1 LPSSSAQRGHRRPIN
16 GVNAGPGADDAP
28 ISLESVPGHR
38 RSPTGPA
45 LLVVVAA
52 ISQEVGA
59 AFAVGL
65 FAALGAIGAV
75 FVRCL
80 VAGVILC
87 VAVRP
92 RLRGL
97 SGRAWVS
104 AAALGATLTVMNLC
118 FYNSL
123 TLIPLGVAVTVEA
136 LGPLA
141 LSVAVSR
148 RKTAWL
154 WALLALLGVSLLS
167 LTGVRVGHLDHI
179 GLGFA
184 AGAAVSWAGYILAA
198 ARAGS
203 DFPNLD
209 GLALATAI
217 GAVVTAPFAAV
228 AVDPHSSL
236 RWQVLGLG
244 VIVGVLSSV
253 IPYSLELISLRR
265 LPPETFAIL
274 TCLSPVVAAVAG
286 WLILGQRL
294 TVTGYVAIVL
304 VTVASIGAVRAVRE
318 RLADNDTRLITA

>member
-1 LPSSSAQRGHRRPIN
+1 MVA
-16 GVNAGPGADDAP
+16 
-28 ISLESVPGHR
+28 
-38 RSPTGPA
+38 
-45 LLVVVAA
+45 AA

-75 FVRCL
+75 FVRFF

-97 SGRAWVS
+97 SLRAWLS
-104 AAALGATLTVMNLC
+104 AVALAATVTVMNVC
-118 FYNSL
+118 FYNAL
-123 TLIPLGVAVTVEA
+123 TRVPLGVAVTVEV

-141 LSVAVSR
+141 LSVAVSSR
-148 RKTAWL
+148 RTAWL
-154 WALLALLGVSLLS
+154 WALLALLGVALLS
-167 LTGVRVGHLDHI
+167 LTGVRVGHLDPI

-184 AGAAVSWAGYILAA
+184 AGAAVSWAAYILAT

-209 GLALATAI
+209 GLALATVI
-217 GAVVTAPFAAV
+217 GAIITAPFAAV
-228 AVDPHSSL
+228 AVDADSAL
-236 RWQVLGLG
+236 QWQVLGLG
-244 VIVGVLSSV
+244 AIVGVMSSV

-286 WLILGQRL
+286 WLILGQHL
-294 TVTGYVAIVL
+294 AVTGYVAIVL
-304 VTVASIGAVRAVRE
+304 VTVASIGAVRAARE
-318 RLADNDTRLITA
+318 RLGLGDTRLITA

>member
-1 LPSSSAQRGHRRPIN
+1 
-16 GVNAGPGADDAP
+16 
-28 ISLESVPGHR
+28 
-38 RSPTGPA
+38 
-45 LLVVVAA
+45 VVVAA

-65 FAALGAIGAV
+65 FAALGAAGAV
-75 FVRCL
+75 FARLL

-104 AAALGATLTVMNLC
+104 AGALAAALVVMNLC
-118 FYNSL
+118 FYFSL
-123 TLIPLGVAVTVEA
+123 TRIPLGVAVTVEA

-141 LSVAVSR
+141 LSVIVSR

-154 WALLALLGVSLLS
+154 WALLALLGITLLS
-167 LTGVRVGHLDHI
+167 LAGVRVGHLDPL

-184 AGAAVSWAGYILAA
+184 AAAGASWAGYILAT

-203 DFPNLD
+203 DFPKLD

-217 GAVVTAPFAAV
+217 GALVMAPIAV
-228 AVDPHSSL
+228 LPVDPGGAL

-244 VIVGVLSSV
+244 ALVGVMSSV

-274 TCLSPVVAAVAG
+274 TCLSPVVAAIAG
-286 WLILGQRL
+286 WLMLGQHL
-294 TVTGYVAIVL
+294 AVTGYVAIVL
-304 VTVASIGAVRAVRE
+304 VTVASIGAVRSARE
-318 RLADNDTRLITA
+318 RLAGSDTRLITA

>member
-1 LPSSSAQRGHRRPIN
+1 M
-16 GVNAGPGADDAP
+16 
-28 ISLESVPGHR
+28 
-38 RSPTGPA
+38 
-45 LLVVVAA
+45 VVAA

-75 FVRCL
+75 FVRLL

-97 SGRAWVS
+97 SSRAWLS
-104 AAALGATLTVMNLC
+104 ALALAAAVTVMNVC
-118 FYNSL
+118 FYNAL
-123 TLIPLGVAVTVEA
+123 TRIPLGVAVTVEA
-136 LGPLA
+136 LGPLV
-141 LSVAVSR
+141 LSVAVSPR
-148 RKTAWL
+148 RTAWL
-154 WALLALLGVSLLS
+154 WAVLALLGVALLS
-167 LTGVRVGHLDHI
+167 LTGVRVGHLDPV

-184 AGAAVSWAGYILAA
+184 AGAAASWAAYILAT

-217 GAVVTAPFAAV
+217 GAVATAPFAV
-228 AVDPHSSL
+228 IAVDPGNAL
-236 RWQVLGLG
+236 RWQILGLG
-244 VIVGVLSSV
+244 AIVGVLSSV

-274 TCLSPVVAAVAG
+274 TCLSPVVAAFAG
-286 WLILGQRL
+286 WLILGQHL
-294 TVTGYVAIVL
+294 AVTGYVAIVL
-304 VTVASIGAVRAVRE
+304 VTVASIGAVRAARD
-318 RLADNDTRLITA
+318 RLGPSDTRLITA

>member
-1 LPSSSAQRGHRRPIN
+1 MEIN
-16 GVNAGPGADDAP
+16 LG
-28 ISLESVPGHR
+28 SVHR
-38 RSPTGPA
+38 RSPIGPA

-52 ISQEVGA
+52 ITQEVGA

-75 FVRCL
+75 FVRL
-80 VAGVILC
+80 FVAGVILC

-97 SGRAWVS
+97 SRRAWLS
-104 AAALGATLTVMNLC
+104 AVALAATVTVMNVC
-118 FYNSL
+118 FYNAL
-123 TLIPLGVAVTVEA
+123 TRVPLGVAVTVEA

-141 LSVAVSR
+141 LSVVVSSR
-148 RKTAWL
+148 RSAWL
-154 WALLALLGVSLLS
+154 WALLALLGVALLS
-167 LTGVRVGHLDHI
+167 LTGVRVGHLDPV

-184 AGAAVSWAGYILAA
+184 AGAAASWAAYILATV
-198 ARAGS
+198 RAGS

-228 AVDPHSSL
+228 AVDPDSAL

-244 VIVGVLSSV
+244 AIVGVMSSV

-286 WLILGQRL
+286 WLILGQHL
-294 TVTGYVAIVL
+294 AVTGYVAIVL
-304 VTVASIGAVRAVRE
+304 VTVASIGAVRAARE
-318 RLADNDTRLITA
+318 RLGQSDTRLITA

>member
-1 LPSSSAQRGHRRPIN
+1 
-16 GVNAGPGADDAP
+16 
-28 ISLESVPGHR
+28 
-38 RSPTGPA
+38 
-45 LLVVVAA
+45 VVVAA

-75 FVRCL
+75 SVRL
-80 VAGVILC
+80 FVAGVILC

-97 SGRAWVS
+97 SRRAWMSAVAL
-104 AAALGATLTVMNLC
+104 AAAVTVMNVC
-118 FYNSL
+118 FYNAL
-123 TLIPLGVAVTVEA
+123 TRIPLGVAVTVEA

-141 LSVAVSR
+141 LSVVVSSR
-148 RKTAWL
+148 RTAWL
-154 WALLALLGVSLLS
+154 WALLALLGVALLS
-167 LTGVRVGHLDHI
+167 LTGVRVGRLDPV

-184 AGAAVSWAGYILAA
+184 AGAAASWAGYILAT

-217 GAVVTAPFAAV
+217 GAVVTTPFAAV
-228 AVDPHSSL
+228 AVDPDSAL

-244 VIVGVLSSV
+244 ALVGVMSSV

-286 WLILGQRL
+286 WLILGQHL
-294 TVTGYVAIVL
+294 AVTGYVAIVL
-304 VTVASIGAVRAVRE
+304 VTVASIGAVRAARE
-318 RLADNDTRLITA
+318 RLGQSPTRLITA

>member
-1 LPSSSAQRGHRRPIN
+1 
-16 GVNAGPGADDAP
+16 
-28 ISLESVPGHR
+28 
-38 RSPTGPA
+38 
-45 LLVVVAA
+45 VVAAA

-75 FVRCL
+75 FVRFF
-80 VAGVILC
+80 VAGVVLC
-87 VAVRP
+87 AVVRP
-92 RLRGL
+92 RVRGL
-97 SGRAWVS
+97 SKRAWMSVG
-104 AAALGATLTVMNLC
+104 ALATTLTVMNLC

-123 TLIPLGVAVTVEA
+123 TRIPLGVAVTVEV

-141 LSVAVSR
+141 LSVIVSA
-148 RKTAWL
+148 RKSAWL
-154 WALLALLGVSLLS
+154 WAVLALAGVTLLS
-167 LTGVRVGHLDHI
+167 LTGVRVGHLDPV

-184 AGAAVSWAGYILAA
+184 AGAAVSWAAYILAT

-217 GAVVTAPFAAV
+217 GAVVTAPFAVV
-228 AVDPHSSL
+228 AVDPGSAL

-244 VIVGVLSSV
+244 AIVGVMSSV

-286 WLILGQRL
+286 WLILGQHL
-294 TVTGYVAIVL
+294 AVTGYVAIVL
-304 VTVASIGAVRAVRE
+304 VTVASIGAVRSARE
-318 RLADNDTRLITA
+318 RLAESDTRLITA

>member
-1 LPSSSAQRGHRRPIN
+1 
-16 GVNAGPGADDAP
+16 
-28 ISLESVPGHR
+28 
-38 RSPTGPA
+38 
-45 LLVVVAA
+45 VVVAA

-75 FVRCL
+75 FVRFL

-97 SGRAWVS
+97 SSRAWLS
-104 AAALGATLTVMNLC
+104 AAALAATLTVMNLC

-123 TLIPLGVAVTVEA
+123 TRIPLGVAVTVEA

-141 LSVAVSR
+141 LSVVVSR
-148 RKTAWL
+148 RRTAWL
-154 WALLALLGVSLLS
+154 WALLALLGVALLS
-167 LTGVRVGHLDHI
+167 LTGVRVGHLDPV

-184 AGAAVSWAGYILAA
+184 AAAGASWAGYILAA
-198 ARAGS
+198 ARAGA
-203 DFPNLD
+203 DFPKLE

-217 GAVVTAPFAAV
+217 GALVTVPIALLT
-228 AVDPHSSL
+228 VDPGSAL

-244 VIVGVLSSV
+244 ALVGVMSSV
-253 IPYSLELISLRR
+253 IPYSLELMSLRR

-286 WLILGQRL
+286 WLMLGQHL
-294 TVTGYVAIVL
+294 ATTGYVAIVL
-304 VTVASIGAVRAVRE
+304 VTVASIGAVRTARE
-318 RLADNDTRLITA
+318 RLAGGDTRLLTA

>member
-1 LPSSSAQRGHRRPIN
+1 ME
-16 GVNAGPGADDAP
+16 VNADWGPTDHQLALELCQITAGRPSAPRHWWSSRRDA
-28 ISLESVPGHR
+28 R
-38 RSPTGPA
+38 RS
-45 LLVVVAA
+45 
-52 ISQEVGA
+52 A

-65 FAALGAIGAV
+65 FAARMARSGPSS
-75 FVRCL
+75 VRFL

-92 RLRGL
+92 
-97 SGRAWVS
+97 GRAGRPGVVV
-104 AAALGATLTVMNLC
+104 AGALAATLTVMNLC

-123 TLIPLGVAVTVEA
+123 TRIPLGVAVTVEA

-141 LSVAVSR
+141 LSVAVSQ

-154 WALLALLGVSLLS
+154 WALLALLGVAPLS
-167 LTGVRVGHLDHI
+167 LTGVRVGHLDPV

-184 AGAAVSWAGYILAA
+184 AGAAASWAAYILAA

-217 GAVVTAPFAAV
+217 GAVVTAPFAVV
-228 AVDPHSSL
+228 AVDPGSAM

-244 VIVGVLSSV
+244 AIVGVMSSV

-274 TCLSPVVAAVAG
+274 TFLSPVVAAVAG
-286 WLILGQRL
+286 
-294 TVTGYVAIVL
+294 
-304 VTVASIGAVRAVRE
+304 
-318 RLADNDTRLITA
+318 